1 MRIVTRN
8 AGNAWVACPPALAVL
23 QAVRLRPHRRYSAQI
38 RQFDV
43 PPRRM
48 ARPAEVNGITGRK
61 RSSVEYEFAAT
72 GARYFALLQFFR
84 AFCSHVFRSGPVTR
98 LARKAVRK
106 LCLLKDRLRR
116 HASRV
121 ALETAAHLFGAK
133 RPGHGFRNVAW

>member
-8 AGNAWVACPPALAVL
+8 AGNACVACPPALAVL
-23 QAVRLRPHRRYSAQI
+23 QPVRLRPHRRYSAQI

-43 PPRRM
+43 PPRGK

-72 GARYFALLQFFR
+72 GARYFALLR
-84 AFCSHVFRSGPVTR
+84 SHVFRSGPVTR
-98 LARKAVRK
+98 LARKAVGK
-106 LCLLKDRLRR
+106 LRLLKDRLRR
-116 HASRV
+116 HARRV
-121 ALETAAHLFGAK
+121 ALETAAHLFSAK